1 MRRPGSERFGEL
13 LFYGVLIL
21 VGYLAYLVTAPF
33 LASLAWAAIFALTL
47 SPLHRRLS
55 APIGNTRAALVT
67 TLAAAVL
74 IVGPLATLISMLAG
88 EVPQLVEFAQ
98 TLPAQATPERV
109 QTIWDNLRHR
119 DPGLAAR

>member
-47 SPLHRRLS
+47 SPLHRQLVS
-55 APIGNTRAALVT
+55 SIGNSRAALVT

-74 IVGPLATLISMLAG
+74 IVGPVATL
-88 EVPQLVEFAQ
+88 V
-98 TLPAQATPERV
+98 
-109 QTIWDNLRHR
+109 
-119 DPGLAAR
+119 